1 MDRLKLESLKRDWEE
16 GQRETARIRAELS
29 YETKERAK
37 EALQQLTD
45 RQTGVRSALLM
56 QRKHCKRKRKTF
68 PDKREC

>member
-16 GQRETARIRAELS
+16 DQRETARIRAELS
-29 YETKERAK
+29 FETKERAE
-37 EALQQLTD
+37 EALQQRRM